1 MIERRGIGGAAGT
14 VRMMRRSPDC
24 APSKSMYENRY
35 LRKLSRRDMG
45 KIIRDIRHD
54 DYRKRLRDKQVDRL
68 MRQYGLSR
76 EYARTVVELVYRRAG

>member
-1 MIERRGIGGAAGT
+1 
-14 VRMMRRSPDC
+14 
-24 APSKSMYENRY
+24 MYENRY

-45 KIIRDIRHD
+45 KIVRDIRHD
-54 DYRKRLRDKQVDRL
+54 DYRKRKRAALVRRL